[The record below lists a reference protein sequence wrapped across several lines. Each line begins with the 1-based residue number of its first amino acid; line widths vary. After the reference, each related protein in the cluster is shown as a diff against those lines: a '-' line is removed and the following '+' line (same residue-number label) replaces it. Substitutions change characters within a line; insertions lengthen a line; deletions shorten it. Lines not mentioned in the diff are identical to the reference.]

1 MNEVF
6 LLWHVHEFADGH
18 EDVKLIGVYRTQ
30 IDAEAALERAR
41 KQPGFAELPDEF
53 EIHAHQLNRD
63 GWTEGYFT
71 YPGSSSAEPEA

>member
-18 EDVKLIGVYRTQ
+18 EDVKLIGVYRTHT
-30 IDAEAALERAR
+30 DAQEALERAR
-41 KQPGFAELPDEF
+41 SQPGFAELPDGF
-53 EIHAHQLNRD
+53 QIHPYQLNRD

-71 YPGSSSAEPEA
+71 DHGPPRSEPEA